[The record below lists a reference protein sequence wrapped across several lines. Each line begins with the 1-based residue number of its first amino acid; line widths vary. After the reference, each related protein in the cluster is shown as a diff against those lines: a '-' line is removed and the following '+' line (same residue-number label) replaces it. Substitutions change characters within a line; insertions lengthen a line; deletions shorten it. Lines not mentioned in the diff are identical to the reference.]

1 MAPQNNIICFGDF
14 FKLQKK
20 KKTKNVADCYGTLH
34 LVKSANGTFK
44 GDCRN
49 FSCLWRAACISRSRE
64 EMEMRE
70 FRLMTVPLGEKLN
83 KLENILSSS
92 GENAGAEWVM
102 KEMGL
107 SEHESFHL
115 REAIEMLAMVYF
127 QMPNIFH
134 LAMRKIFHGETQAD
148 VARARKVS
156 REIIS
161 RGGLADLA
169 GLKDPLGH
177 IPPELDGIEKL
188 VYEECFIRKLSIR
201 KAAEKLNLSKD
212 KIYRVRQKITSKL
225 TKSATTKK

>member
-1 MAPQNNIICFGDF
+1 LEN
-14 FKLQKK
+14 KK
-20 KKTKNVADCYGTLH
+20 NTKNISECYGTLH

-49 FSCLWRAACISRSRE
+49 FSCPWRAACISRSRE
-64 EMEMRE
+64 EMELRE

-83 KLENILSSS
+83 KLEDILSSA

-107 SEHESFHL
+107 SENESVHL
-115 REAIEMLAMVYF
+115 RDAIEMLAMVYF
-127 QMPNIFH
+127 QLPNIFH

-169 GLKDPLGH
+169 GLKNPLGH
-177 IPPELDGIEKL
+177 LPPELEGIEKL
-188 VYEECFIRKLSIR
+188 VYEECFIRKSSIR
-201 KAAEKLNLSKD
+201 KTAEKLNLSKD
-212 KIYRVRQKITSKL
+212 KIYRVRQKISSKL
-225 TKSATTKK
+225 TKSATTKNRKYKKNEKLL